1 MWPPP
6 HGDFVCKTCE
16 LETDLHGEEDDGGQ
30 ADPAVQRV
38 QIGHLRFGQVVRI
51 EDGLEPDGSQ

>member
-1 MWPPP
+1 MLPTATLY
-6 HGDFVCKTCE
+6 VKLCE
-16 LETDLHGEEDDGGQ
+16 LETDLHGKEDDGGQ